1 MSNPYSLIY
10 QSERFLQELTAAGR
24 AATTLRQHR
33 RGLRYFKEYLF
44 DHKHPDDIRTIQR
57 LHINR
62 YVVHCMSRQ
71 KYSMDSKVRWLSCIK
86 TFFGW
91 LAAQDLILSDPT
103 AKLDLPKT
111 ARVRLPPHLSRGE
124 TMRLLAAADPST
136 ARGLRDRALLETL
149 YSTGMRNAECCA
161 LALSD
166 IDFAAG
172 TVRILAGK
180 GQKDRVIPIGRIALH
195 FIDRYVKEVR
205 GPGAAGPLFRWL
217 SEPRGFSHH
226 QLYMLLNHYRKKAG
240 IKRLY
245 PHLLRHTFA
254 VHMMEA
260 GADIRFIQ
268 EMLGHES
275 INSTQIYT
283 QMAPVELKRAHQS
296 CHPGEHRKER
306 LLVDI
311 NPRVVVN
318 SNPGWIHH

>member
-10 QSERFLQELTAAGR
+10 QSERFLQELVGAGR

-33 RGLRYFKEYLF
+33 RALRYFKEYLF
-44 DHKHPDDIRTIQR
+44 DQKHPDDIRTISR
-57 LHINR
+57 PLIDR
-62 YVVHCMSRQ
+62 YVICCMARAG
-71 KYSMDSKVRWLSCIK
+71 YALDSKVRWLSCVK

-91 LAAQDLILSDPT
+91 LTSQNLILSDPT

-111 ARVRLPPHLSRGE
+111 ARLKLPHHLTRGE
-124 TMRLLAAADPST
+124 TMRLLEAADPST
-136 ARGLRDRALLETL
+136 ARGLRDRAILETL

-161 LALSD
+161 LALAD

-180 GQKDRVIPIGRIALH
+180 GQKDRMIPIGRAALQ

-205 GPGAAGPLFRWL
+205 GPGVVGPLFRWL

-226 QLYMLLNHYRKKAG
+226 QLYMLLNRYRKKAG

-268 EMLGHES
+268 EMLGHE
-275 INSTQIYT
+275 
-283 QMAPVELKRAHQS
+283 
-296 CHPGEHRKER
+296 
-306 LLVDI
+306 
-311 NPRVVVN
+311 
-318 SNPGWIHH
+318 